1 VGLRYRW
8 EEEEAEKTMS
18 VYSDCASEV
27 DVLQWSWKEGT
38 RMRVWDAYEF
48 CLTVKPLGGQWGAG
62 RKEKGREAS
71 DGSEVVGGGGK
82 AGERFEGME
91 QGLAAVGFPNMP
103 PPARRERG
111 GTVDEAAV
119 SVYGAGGTGVVEG
132 LGAVPAF
139 VWGE

>member
-1 VGLRYRW
+1 MKL
-8 EEEEAEKTMS
+8 
-18 VYSDCASEV
+18 
-27 DVLQWSWKEGT
+27 
-38 RMRVWDAYEF
+38 
-48 CLTVKPLGGQWGAG
+48 LGGQWGAG

-91 QGLAAVGFPNMP
+91 QGLAAVGLLNMP

-111 GTVDEAAV
+111 GTIDEAAV
-119 SVYGAGGTGVVEG
+119 SVYGAGGAGVVEG

-139 VWGE
+139 AWGE